1 MKKLFSLLVVL
12 MSQMAYGQSA
22 NSIFIDKFD
31 GTNFQE
37 VELAAPGSD
46 RIVFWDHSA
55 LNPSYLTLGTGLSI
69 SGTTL
74 NASATGGET
83 WGSITGTL
91 ADQTDLQSAL
101 GTKQAL
107 DSDLTAIAG
116 LTTTSFGRSVLEVAD
131 AAGLRTLAGLVY
143 DVGATADTLVMRDNN
158 GAIYAESFAQIEA
171 TGGAAAVLR
180 GTVLEFYN
188 VAQDGYIGLLPPAL
202 VTSDALSVT
211 LPGESGTLALLSD
224 LAGYLT
230 TADAASAYQPLDTQL
245 TALATLSGATG
256 TFPYFSSSDVISS
269 GTITAA
275 GRALLD
281 DADSAAQRTTLGI
294 DLTTGGN
301 GVFDSGRVPIFDS
314 SGNLTASVQVNIVDG
329 TNSVYLST
337 SVLATNDG
345 SNTCEFW
352 FPAPTG
358 QTINFPSTS
367 GTIALTSDLTPYL
380 TSATATSTYQ
390 PLDTQLT
397 SLAGMGYTGNAG
409 KFIRVNGG
417 ETGFELATVG
427 GSGTVTSVA
436 VSGSDGID
444 IDSGSP
450 ITTSGTIAL
459 GVNAASLKTHL
470 SLGNVENTALSTW
483 SGTSNIDTLG
493 AVTVGTWNADAIA
506 DGYIASATTWNA
518 KQPAGNYITALT
530 GDVTASGP
538 GSATAT
544 LANTAVTPGSYTNAD
559 ITVDAKGRI
568 TTASNG
574 GGGGGSTATLTV
586 LGSDQTTTSTS
597 YADVTGLTADLEAD
611 TRYQFE
617 FFVAWRSSNASE
629 GIGLAI
635 GGPASPATLM
645 AHIGINSSANYYL
658 SVSAA
663 TAYDS
668 GPLSNIGAWTTSRAA
683 HVRGVIVT
691 GAAAGSLAL
700 RFRAKTGGANSATIK
715 AGSALVVTPLSAP

>member
-12 MSQMAYGQSA
+12 MSQVAYGQSA

-171 TGGAAAVLR
+171 TSGAAAVLR

-256 TFPYFSSSDVISS
+256 TFPYFSSSNVISS

-314 SGNLTASVQVNIVDG
+314 SGNLTASVQVNVVDG

-427 GSGTVTSVA
+427 G
-436 VSGSDGID
+436 
-444 IDSGSP
+444 
-450 ITTSGTIAL
+450 
-459 GVNAASLKTHL
+459 
-470 SLGNVENTALSTW
+470 
-483 SGTSNIDTLG
+483 
-493 AVTVGTWNADAIA
+493 
-506 DGYIASATTWNA
+506 
-518 KQPAGNYITALT
+518 
-530 GDVTASGP
+530 
-538 GSATAT
+538 
-544 LANTAVTPGSYTNAD
+544 
-559 ITVDAKGRI
+559 
-568 TTASNG
+568 
-574 GGGGGSTATLTV
+574 GGSTATLTV

-597 YADVTGLTADLEAD
+597 YADVTGLTAALEAD

-617 FFVAWRSSNASE
+617 FFVAWKSSSTGE

-645 AHIGINSSANYYL
+645 ANIAINSTANYYL
-658 SVSAA
+658 FVSAA

-668 GPLSNIGAWTTSRAA
+668 GPLSNVGAGATSRAA

-700 RFRAKTGGANSATIK
+700 RFRAKTGGSNSATIK

>member
-12 MSQMAYGQSA
+12 MSQVAYGQSA

-337 SVLATNDG
+337 SGLATNDG

-427 GSGTVTSVA
+427 G
-436 VSGSDGID
+436 
-444 IDSGSP
+444 
-450 ITTSGTIAL
+450 
-459 GVNAASLKTHL
+459 
-470 SLGNVENTALSTW
+470 
-483 SGTSNIDTLG
+483 
-493 AVTVGTWNADAIA
+493 
-506 DGYIASATTWNA
+506 
-518 KQPAGNYITALT
+518 
-530 GDVTASGP
+530 
-538 GSATAT
+538 
-544 LANTAVTPGSYTNAD
+544 
-559 ITVDAKGRI
+559 
-568 TTASNG
+568 
-574 GGGGGSTATLTV
+574 GGSTATLTV

-597 YADVTGLTADLEAD
+597 YADVTGLTAALEAD

-617 FFVAWRSSNASE
+617 FFVAWRSSNSSE

-645 AHIGINSSANYYL
+645 ANIAINSGANYYL
-658 SVSAA
+658 FVSAA

-668 GPLSNIGAWTTSRAA
+668 GPLSNAGAWTTSRAA